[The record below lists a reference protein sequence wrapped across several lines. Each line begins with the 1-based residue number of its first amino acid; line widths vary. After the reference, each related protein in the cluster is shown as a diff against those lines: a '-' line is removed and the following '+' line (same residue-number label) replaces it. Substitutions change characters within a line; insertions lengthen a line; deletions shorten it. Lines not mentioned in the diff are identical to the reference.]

1 MTATNIQTTIGVDNS
16 TLEVLQNAEI
26 NADAG
31 TQATPSSYGASDTV
45 VSGNAEALAKTLAQA
60 AVLNSPI
67 TVGLA
72 GILNA
77 TEADILSAAAT
88 TVSGNAK
95 ATAVNDGP
103 TGGILD
109 YKNKQGDISIGT
121 AGTIRVV
128 VDNLSTAT
136 ATATGGNA
144 TSYADVGQKTGL
156 YNIDVAAGTG
166 SSLNAQVN
174 ASLKAVSNTV
184 GLPGVDPGNASA
196 TAGALDHNYDS
207 SRSEDSDGKSSG
219 TRIVGIYNSGEGP
232 NGDPLKVS
240 FGDSA
245 TITARAGSPASV
257 NGTVTTPA
265 RPIVIS
271 STAGTVSGDAKANS
285 FAEIVAGISSDNLG
299 DKHSGNSDSE
309 GGEEDKKPKI
319 KPNSLNI
326 AIGNN
331 GTLNASALLSTDAT
345 SRAVTGDSDATIKI
359 GTTAGIADER
369 VLRGKQHDGD
379 NGEEDKN
386 GSSHIDGS
394 VVSIGNNGTVL
405 ASAAATNVAIA
416 TSITAPEFCE
426 VKAEINNEYVVGI
439 AVEKLAIGND
449 ALINST
455 ANSTQSA
462 TASSIS
468 SGADPIAKVANGDHV
483 LGISNT
489 EIHAGNNLLGLNAA
503 ATLVGIANA
512 DSVSATAGTTAEAGK
527 GSSVAGINHGSVD
540 VGGFVLNGS
549 SLIGTITA
557 NAGATL
563 GATASAVTGPV
574 SATAGG
580 GDECDS
586 ATVIGLNSAP
596 VAIGLAGNV
605 AASGNAALL
614 AQATTNTG
622 DAEAHA
628 QELGRGISN
637 SKIAIGTNGSVQGTS
652 ALSGSS
658 FSQAITGDAESK
670 LKLDAAGIAQEGQK
684 ISIGNNGN
692 VFGRSDVSA
701 YPSSVIGGPSGSTAA
716 TTTGEAEAKAI
727 ISSKGIVIGAQD
739 YSLQRDGGDGEGGNG
754 DGGNGDGGHSKK
766 PDIAVG
772 NIGNV
777 TGIGII
783 GNLDIEG
790 VLNGPLNVTATNTT
804 GDSEAFGKFDA
815 AGIEGSAGRHGSDD
829 ERGGSHNSTLIQAGP
844 NGGNIVGQAASYG
857 NVLATTVTGEAEAK
871 TKSLVT
877 GISNADLQ
885 AGLVIPAGGVPNVIT
900 GTAVGQYTTTSA
912 STTGDSEAKSHADI
926 FGLLG
931 DHNSLTVNGDLNAI
945 AQLTNTVT
953 ATSVTGNAS
962 AEACGSVVGI
972 SGYDVH
978 ILGSGSIT
986 ASAINNTTATASTVS
1001 A

>member
-31 TQATPSSYGASDTV
+31 TQATPSSYGASDSV
-45 VSGNAEALAKTLAQA
+45 VSGNAEALTKTLAQA
-60 AVLNSPI
+60 AILNSPI

-77 TEADILSAAAT
+77 TEADVLAATAT

-121 AGTIRVV
+121 AGTIKVV

-156 YNIDVAAGTG
+156 YNIDIAAGTG

-196 TAGALDHNYDS
+196 TAGALDHNYHN
-207 SRSEDSDGKSSG
+207 SRSEDSDEKSNG

-232 NGDPLKVS
+232 NGEPLNVS

-257 NGTVTTPA
+257 NGTGTTPA
-265 RPIVIS
+265 RPVVIS
-271 STAGTVSGDAKANS
+271 SAAGTVSGDAKANS

-299 DKHSGNSDSE
+299 DKHTGNTNSE
-309 GGEEDKKPKI
+309 AGEEDKKPKI

-345 SRAVTGDSDATIKI
+345 SSAVTGDSDATIKI
-359 GTTAGIADER
+359 GTVAGIADER
-369 VLRGKQHDGD
+369 VLRGKQHGGD
-379 NGEEDKN
+379 NGEEDRN
-386 GSSHIDGS
+386 GSSHVDGS
-394 VVSIGNNGTVL
+394 VLSIGNNGTVL
-405 ASAAATNVAIA
+405 ASAAATNVATA

-449 ALINST
+449 AFINST
-455 ANSTQSA
+455 ANSTQRAS
-462 TASSIS
+462 ASSIS

-489 EIHAGNNLLGLNAA
+489 QIKAGNNLLGLNAA
-503 ATLVGIANA
+503 AALMGIANA

-549 SLIGTITA
+549 SIGTITA
-557 NAGATL
+557 NAAATL
-563 GATASAVTGPV
+563 GATASAVTGPAT
-574 SATAGG
+574 ATAGG
-580 GDECDS
+580 ADDCDP

-596 VAIGLAGNV
+596 VSIGLAGNL

-628 QELGRGISN
+628 QELGRGIQN
-637 SKIAIGTNGSVQGTS
+637 SKIAIGTNGAVRGTS

-692 VFGRSDVSA
+692 VYGRSDVSA

-727 ISSKGIVIGAQD
+727 ISSKGIVIGSKD
-739 YSLQRDGGDGEGGNG
+739 YSLQRDSGNG
-754 DGGNGDGGHSKK
+754 DGDHGDGDHGDGEHGNK

-790 VLNGPLNVTATNTT
+790 VLNGPLNVTATNTS
-804 GDSEAFGKFDA
+804 GDSEAYGKFDA
-815 AGIEGSAGRHGSDD
+815 AGIEGSAGGHGGDE
-829 ERGGSHNSTLIQAGP
+829 ERGGSHNATLIQAGP

-972 SGYDVH
+972 SGYDVQ

>member
-60 AVLNSPI
+60 AILNSPI

-77 TEADILSAAAT
+77 TEADVLAAAAT

-121 AGTIRVV
+121 AGTIKVV

-196 TAGALDHNYDS
+196 TAGALDHNYHN

-232 NGDPLKVS
+232 NGDPLNVS

-257 NGTVTTPA
+257 NGNVTTPA

-271 STAGTVSGDAKANS
+271 SAAGTVSGDAKANS

-309 GGEEDKKPKI
+309 GGEDDRKPRI

-345 SRAVTGDSDATIKI
+345 SSAVTGDSDATIKI
-359 GTTAGIADER
+359 GTVAGIADER
-369 VLRGKQHDGD
+369 VLRNKKHGGDHD
-379 NGEEDKN
+379 EEDRN
-386 GSSHIDGS
+386 GSSHVDGS

-405 ASAAATNVAIA
+405 ASAAATNVATA

-462 TASSIS
+462 SASSIS

-489 EIHAGNNLLGLNAA
+489 QIKAGNNLLGLNAA
-503 ATLVGIANA
+503 GTLVGIANA

-527 GSSVAGINHGSVD
+527 GSSVAGINHGSVE

-549 SLIGTITA
+549 AIGTITA
-557 NAGATL
+557 NAAATL
-563 GATASAVTGPV
+563 GATASAVTGPAT
-574 SATAGG
+574 ATAGG
-580 GDECDS
+580 VEDCDP

-596 VAIGLAGNV
+596 VSIGLAGNV

-622 DAEAHA
+622 DAEAEA

-637 SKIAIGTNGSVQGTS
+637 SKIAIGTNGAVQGTS

-658 FSQAITGDAESK
+658 FSKAITGDAESK

-727 ISSKGIVIGAQD
+727 ISSKGIVIGSKD
-739 YSLQRDGGDGEGGNG
+739 YSLQRDGG
-754 DGGNGDGGHSKK
+754 NGDGGHDDGGHGDGDHGNK

-804 GDSEAFGKFDA
+804 GESEAYGKFDA
-815 AGIEGSAGRHGSDD
+815 AGIEGSAGRHRGDD
-829 ERGGSHNSTLIQAGP
+829 ERGGSHNATLIQAGP

-953 ATSVTGNAS
+953 ATSVTGNAT

-972 SGYDVH
+972 SGYDVQ

>member
-1 MTATNIQTTIGVDNS
+1 MTATNIQTTIGVNNS
-16 TLEVLQNAEI
+16 TLDVLENAEI

-31 TQATPSSYGASDTV
+31 TQASPSSYGASDTV
-45 VSGNAEALAKTLAQA
+45 VSGNAEALTKTLAQA
-60 AVLNSPI
+60 AILNSPI

-77 TEADILSAAAT
+77 TEADTLTATAT
-88 TVSGNAK
+88 TTSGNAK
-95 ATAVNDGP
+95 ATAINAGP

-109 YKNKQGDISIGT
+109 YNNKQGDVSIGT
-121 AGTIRVV
+121 AGTIGVI
-128 VDNLSTAT
+128 VDNTSTAT
-136 ATATGGNA
+136 AKSTGGNA

-174 ASLKAVSNTV
+174 ASLKATSNTV
-184 GLPGVDPGNASA
+184 GLPGVDPGNATA
-196 TAGALDHNYDS
+196 TAGSLDHNSGNGRSGDS
-207 SRSEDSDGKSSG
+207 NGHSIG
-219 TRIVGIYNSGEGP
+219 TRIVGIYNTGEGP
-232 NGDPLKVS
+232 HGDPLNVS
-240 FGDSA
+240 FGDNA

-257 NGTVTTPA
+257 NGSVTTPA

-271 STAGTVSGDAKANS
+271 STAGTVSGDAEANS
-285 FAEIVAGISSDNLG
+285 FAEIVAGISSDSLG
-299 DKHSGNSDSE
+299 GRTTEPETSEAEDSS
-309 GGEEDKKPKI
+309 KPRL

-345 SRAVTGDSDATIKI
+345 SSAVTGDSDATIKI
-359 GTTAGIADER
+359 GTVAGIADER
-369 VLRGKQHDGD
+369 VLRNKKHGGDHD
-379 NGEEDKN
+379 EEDRN
-386 GSSHIDGS
+386 GSSHVDGS

-405 ASAAATNVAIA
+405 ASAAATNVATA

-462 TASSIS
+462 SASSIS

-489 EIHAGNNLLGLNAA
+489 QIKAGNNLLGLNAA
-503 ATLVGIANA
+503 GTLVGIANA

-527 GSSVAGINHGSVD
+527 GSSVAGINHGSVE

-549 SLIGTITA
+549 AIGTITA
-557 NAGATL
+557 NAAATL
-563 GATASAVTGPV
+563 GATASAVTGPAT
-574 SATAGG
+574 ATAGG
-580 GDECDS
+580 VEDCDP

-596 VAIGLAGNV
+596 VSIGLAGNV

-622 DAEAHA
+622 DAEAEA

-637 SKIAIGTNGSVQGTS
+637 SKIAIGTNGAVQGTS

-658 FSQAITGDAESK
+658 FSKAITGDAESK

-727 ISSKGIVIGAQD
+727 ISSKGIVIGSKD
-739 YSLQRDGGDGEGGNG
+739 YSLQRDGG
-754 DGGNGDGGHSKK
+754 NGDGGHDDDGHGDGDHGNK

-804 GDSEAFGKFDA
+804 GESEAYGKFDA
-815 AGIEGSAGRHGSDD
+815 AGIEGSAGRHGGDD
-829 ERGGSHNSTLIQAGP
+829 ERGGSHNATLIQAGP

-900 GTAVGQYTTTSA
+900 GTGIGQYTTTSA

-945 AQLTNTVT
+945 ASLSNTVT
-953 ATSVTGNAS
+953 ATSVSGNAT

-986 ASAINNTTATASTVS
+986 ASAINNTTATASTVT

>member
-1 MTATNIQTTIGVDNS
+1 MTATNIQTTIGVNNS
-16 TLEVLQNAEI
+16 TLEVNQNAEI

-31 TQATPSSYGASDTV
+31 TQASPSTYGASDTV

-60 AVLNSPI
+60 AILNSPI

-77 TEADILSAAAT
+77 TEADVLTASAT
-88 TVSGNAK
+88 TISGNAK

-109 YKNKQGDISIGT
+109 YNNKQGDISIGT
-121 AGTIRVV
+121 AGTIGVV

-136 ATATGGNA
+136 ALATGGNA
-144 TSYADVGQKTGL
+144 KSYADVGQKTGL
-156 YNIDVAAGTG
+156 YNIDVNAGTG

-184 GLPGVDPGNASA
+184 GLPGVDPAKASA
-196 TAGALDHNYDS
+196 TAGALDHNS
-207 SRSEDSDGKSSG
+207 HSGRSEESPGSSSG

-232 NGDPLKVS
+232 KGDPLNVK
-240 FGDSA
+240 FGESA
-245 TITARAGSPASV
+245 TITARAGSPGTV
-257 NGTVTTPA
+257 NGGVSTAA

-285 FAEIVAGISSDNLG
+285 FAEIVAGISSDSLG
-299 DKHSGNSDSE
+299 GKDYGNSDSE
-309 GGEEDKKPKI
+309 GGEEDKNPKI

-331 GTLNASALLSTDAT
+331 GNLNASALLSTDAT
-345 SRAVTGDSDATIKI
+345 SSAVTGDSDATIKI
-359 GTTAGIADER
+359 GTVAGIADER
-369 VLRGKQHDGD
+369 VLRNKQHGGQP
-379 NGEEDKN
+379 GEKDKY

-394 VVSIGNNGTVL
+394 IVSIGNNGTVI
-405 ASAAATNVAIA
+405 ASAAATNQA
-416 TSITAPEFCE
+416 TASSITAPEFCE

-449 ALINST
+449 ALISST
-455 ANSTQSA
+455 ASSTQNA
-462 TASSIS
+462 TARSIS

-489 EIHAGNNLLGLNAA
+489 KINAGNNLLGLNAA
-503 ATLVGIANA
+503 GTLVGIANA

-527 GSSVAGINHGSVD
+527 SSSVAGINHGSVD
-540 VGGFVLNGS
+540 AGGFVLNGS

-557 NAGATL
+557 NAAATL
-563 GATASAVTGPV
+563 GATASAVTGPA

-580 GDECDS
+580 DENCDP
-586 ATVIGLNSAP
+586 ATVIGINSAP
-596 VAIGLAGNV
+596 ISIGLAGNV
-605 AASGNAALL
+605 AASGNALLL

-622 DAEAHA
+622 DAKAKA
-628 QELGRGISN
+628 QELTRGISN
-637 SKIAIGTNGSVQGTS
+637 SSIAIGTDGSVQATS

-670 LKLDAAGIAQEGQK
+670 LKLDAAGIAQKGQK

-692 VFGRSDVSA
+692 VFGRSDISA

-727 ISSKGIVIGAQD
+727 ISSKGIVIGSHG
-739 YSLQRDGGDGEGGNG
+739 YNLQKDGGYGEGGNG
-754 DGGNGDGGHSKK
+754 EESHGDGDHRNK
-766 PDIAVG
+766 PDIAIG

-790 VLNGPLNVTATNTT
+790 VLNGPLNVTATNTN

-815 AGIEGSAGRHGSDD
+815 AGIEGSAGRHGGDD
-829 ERGGSHNSTLIQAGP
+829 ERGGSHNATLIQAGP

-857 NVLATTVTGEAEAK
+857 NILATTITGEAEAK

-885 AGLVIPAGGVPNVIT
+885 AGLVIPTGGVANVIT
-900 GTAVGQYTTTSA
+900 GTAVGQYNTTSA
-912 STTGDSEAKSHADI
+912 STNGDSEAKSHADI

-953 ATSVTGNAS
+953 ATSVTGNAV
-962 AEACGSVVGI
+962 AEASGSVVGI